1 MLIIEEVEDMPRV
14 TENEVALAVLQIAAG
29 QPNGI
34 CTFNRAR
41 KEVPNYLKLSAGDLA
56 TSVTRP
62 NEAMW
67 HQLIR
72 NIRSHHDVDGNFIHD
87 GLLAHVSGRGYQV
100 TNAGR
105 AYLKKKGL

>member
-1 MLIIEEVEDMPRV
+1 M
-14 TENEVALAVLQIAAG
+14 ALAVLRIAAN

-34 CTFNRAR
+34 CSFNRAR
-41 KEVPNYLKLSAGDLA
+41 KEVPNYLKLGTGDLA

-72 NIRSHHDVDGNFIHD
+72 NIRSHHGVDGNFING
-87 GLLAHVSGRGYQV
+87 GLLAHVPKRGYEA
-100 TNAGR
+100 TKAGR
-105 AYLKKKGL
+105 AYLKKLGL

>member
-1 MLIIEEVEDMPRV
+1 MPRV
-14 TENEVALAVLQIAAG
+14 TENEVALIVLQIAAG

-34 CTFNRAR
+34 CTFSRAR
-41 KEVPNYLKLSAGDLA
+41 REVPNHLKLSIGDLA

-72 NIRSHHDVDGNFIHD
+72 NIRSHHKVDGNFIHD
-87 GLLAHVSGRGYQV
+87 GLLTHVSKRGYAA
-100 TNAGR
+100 TNVGR
-105 AYLKKKGL
+105 AYLKKLGL

>member
-1 MLIIEEVEDMPRV
+1 MPRV
-14 TENEVALAVLQIAAG
+14 TENEVAQAVLQIAAK

-41 KEVPNYLKLSAGDLA
+41 KEVPNYLKLGAGDLA

-62 NEAMW
+62 REAMW

-72 NIRSHHDVDGNFIHD
+72 NIRSHHGVDGNFING
-87 GLLAHVSGRGYQV
+87 GLLTHVSGRGYAA
-100 TNAGR
+100 TGAGK
-105 AYLKKKGL
+105 AYLKKLGL